1 MMKYFRKDS
10 LTRHNKKMHKELGI
24 PQVQVKFKCLFNK
37 FLLDGY
43 KKSPMAQVS
52 QSFYSVGW
60 FYYIWRAISLKIVVF
75 PLPKS

>member
-24 PQVQVKFKCLFNK
+24 PQVQVKLKYLVNK